1 MSTFVVSLFLPYTV
15 NFHEETEKARKPRPH
30 SRRMPSRVGSA
41 LDIRELTKTTSL
53 LDGPVS
59 PATPAGHSHADLL
72 SRFGLDDEDPHKHS
86 YKPGN
91 PRGFVRNDA
100 HVPDWG
106 TSHLLNQPKSRAD
119 SFISGS
125 ILDYEH
131 QKQAQIGDVKG
142 YAQSHAKLPQSIK
155 SRRERTG
162 SQDRSF
168 NETAAW
174 TVEPAIQGNGSLTN
188 AVRSSSEL
196 EDYHRI
202 FVGTLGFPTDAL
214 SDQKKEEIH
223 GRLENEYDSLVTYIT
238 DKDFNG
244 HYSHFCKTILW
255 PIFHYQVPDHPKSK
269 AYEDHSWKYYKAVN
283 QNFADKIVASY
294 KSGDVIW
301 VHDYHLLLVPGMIR
315 DKIPDAQIGFF
326 LHTAFPSSEIFRCLS
341 SRKELLHGMLGA
353 NLIAFQTREYAGHFL
368 STCSRLLVTEVTSA
382 GVQLENRF
390 INVTSQPLGID
401 PNALDKARQDS
412 EVVQWIEE
420 LKKKYQGKKLII
432 ARDKLDHVRGVR
444 QKLLAF
450 ELFLKKYPEW
460 REKVVLLQVA
470 TVATENNNELLAVVA
485 DITTRIDAQYSTL
498 SYQPVQLL
506 MQDMSFT
513 QYVALLSYADC
524 LMVSSLREG
533 MGLNAHEF
541 IFCQDGA
548 LTDRKHGP
556 VILSEFTGAAAV
568 IGNHGLLINPWD
580 YHDFADKIR
589 MALEMSAEEKETR
602 HKKAYE
608 IVTHYTGAHWAK
620 QLRAELLEFYKEQSE
635 RNQLAIPR
643 LDTRDL
649 CEKYNSSQ
657 RRLFILDSEGTLSA
671 YGPNKNAFA
680 QSQEPI
686 FDTLNELV
694 ADDKNIVYV
703 MSSRTPEVLERVFS
717 HVPRLGLVAEN
728 GSFVREYGSKG
739 KHWIAFHDS
748 DKVEAWKADVSK
760 VLKYYSDRIEGSYI
774 EERHCSL
781 VLHYDKAEDPES
793 AHAQA
798 GDCVNYINDSCETHR
813 IHAVP
818 IERSVLIESMDCSK
832 GTAAS
837 KIYDSLTKNQNVPS
851 EVARPD
857 PDFLMTAGDD
867 REDEGVFQWAND
879 LSQQGIVKNVCT
891 VSMGRRNTQARATL
905 TQGPAG
911 LLSALQKLSKS
922 AKANQPEDYFSRPG
936 TPSSRASGG
945 AGSTIAANLY
955 WHH

>member
-1 MSTFVVSLFLPYTV
+1 
-15 NFHEETEKARKPRPH
+15 
-30 SRRMPSRVGSA
+30 MPSRVGSA
-41 LDIRELTKTTSL
+41 LDIRELTKASSL

-59 PATPAGHSHADLL
+59 PATPGHSHADLL

-142 YAQSHAKLPQSIK
+142 YAQSHAKLPQGIK

-162 SQDRSF
+162 SRDRSF
-168 NETAAW
+168 NETAVW

-202 FVGTLGFPTDAL
+202 FVGSLGFPTDAL

-244 HYSHFCKTILW
+244 HYSHFCKTMLW

-283 QNFADKIVASY
+283 RNFADKIIASY

-341 SRKELLHGMLGA
+341 TRKELLHGMLGA
-353 NLIAFQTREYAGHFL
+353 NLIAFQTREYAQHFL
-368 STCSRLLVTEVTSA
+368 STCSRLLVTEVTTA

-401 PNALDKARQDS
+401 PNALDKARQDP

-420 LKKKYQGKKLII
+420 LKKKYPGKKLII

-513 QYVALLSYADC
+513 QYVALLSFADC

-602 HKKAYE
+602 HQKAYE

-649 CEKYNSSQ
+649 CEKYNHSQ

-671 YGPNKNAFA
+671 YGPDKNAFS

-686 FDTLNELV
+686 FDTLNDLV
-694 ADDKNIVYV
+694 ADEKNIVYV
-703 MSSRTPEVLERVFS
+703 MSSRTPEELERVFS
-717 HVPRLGLVAEN
+717 YVPRLGLIAEN
-728 GSFVREYGSKG
+728 GSFLREYGSKS
-739 KHWIAFHDS
+739 KQWIAFHDS
-748 DKVEAWKADVSK
+748 DKVEAWKADISK

-781 VLHYDKAEDPES
+781 VLHYDQAEDPES

-867 REDEGVFQWAND
+867 REDEGVFQWANG
-879 LSQQGIVKNVCT
+879 LSQQGIVENVCT
-891 VSMGRRNTQARATL
+891 VSMGRRNTQAKATL

-911 LLSALQKLSKS
+911 LLSALQKLTKS
-922 AKANQPEDYFSRPG
+922 SKANQPEDYFSRPG